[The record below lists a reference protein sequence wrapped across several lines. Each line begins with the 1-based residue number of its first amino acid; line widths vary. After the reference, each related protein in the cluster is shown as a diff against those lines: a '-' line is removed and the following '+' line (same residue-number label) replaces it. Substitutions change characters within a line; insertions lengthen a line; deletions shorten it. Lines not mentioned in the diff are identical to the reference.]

1 MFHEYNNNK
10 DRNDKLVTD
19 NRSMAKMLN
28 KYFSSVSNITFDSN
42 DINTIKH
49 YY

>member
-28 KYFSSVSNITFDSN
+28 KYFSSVSKITFDSN

-49 YY
+49 